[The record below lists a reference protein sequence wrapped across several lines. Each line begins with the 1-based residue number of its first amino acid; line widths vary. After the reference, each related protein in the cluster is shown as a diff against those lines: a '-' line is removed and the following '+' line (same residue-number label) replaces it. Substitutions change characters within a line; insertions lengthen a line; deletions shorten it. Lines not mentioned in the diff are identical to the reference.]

1 MEDTNIT
8 YSVPDADYKRS
19 LILMLLIAKT
29 LETDNVFA
37 VSRYNSPIEITLLHL
52 EYKVKYLIDS
62 GQLLFT
68 VPDARKL
75 MHLIDT
81 AITKDNYN
89 ATVDKYTDFILN
101 RIQAELETVNNVDRL
116 LYQYRDY
123 IFNRQQLIRI
133 FASLGYK
140 DAVIKSAR
148 FIRKNNFVSV
158 RFNAMNEFRI
168 KLKEK
173 AREYRK

>member
-1 MEDTNIT
+1 MEDTKIT
-8 YSVPDADYKRS
+8 YSVADADYKRS
-19 LILMLLIAKT
+19 LMLMLLIAKT

-37 VSRYNSPIEITLLHL
+37 VSRYNTPIEMTLLHL
-52 EYKVKYLIDS
+52 DYKVKYLIDS

-75 MHLIDT
+75 MHLIDS
-81 AITKDNYN
+81 AITKENYN
-89 ATVDKYTDFILN
+89 ETVNKYTEFILN
-101 RIQAELETVNNVDRL
+101 RVTAELETVNNVDRL
-116 LYQYRDY
+116 LYQHRDY

-133 FASLGYK
+133 FTALGFK

-158 RFNAMNEFRI
+158 RFNSMNEFRI